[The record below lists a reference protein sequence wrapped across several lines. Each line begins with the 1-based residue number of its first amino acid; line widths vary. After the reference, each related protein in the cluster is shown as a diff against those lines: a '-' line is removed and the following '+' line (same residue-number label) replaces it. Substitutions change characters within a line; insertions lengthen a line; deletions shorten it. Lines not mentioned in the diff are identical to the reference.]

1 MIKASPQLKQ
11 VVKSELEKPD
21 PKLKQSERKW
31 GVAVMKHGYCIFPSI
46 LLQAQARLCINAQQ
60 MMVLLQLAEHWWTE
74 DGKIF
79 PSKAVISGRIGL
91 SAKQV
96 QRHMRVLEQKKL
108 IKRIPRTLPGR
119 GKTSNEYDLSGLVAK
134 LKQMEPDFAK
144 AKTLKAAAS
153 KPGGIKAALAA
164 V

>member
-1 MIKASPQLKQ
+1 MKASPQLKQ
-11 VVKSELEKPD
+11 VLKGESVKPD

-31 GVAVMKHGYCIFPSI
+31 GAAVMKHGYCIFPSI

-74 DGKIF
+74 EGKIF
-79 PSKAVISGRIGL
+79 PSKTVLGDRIGL
-91 SAKQV
+91 SAKQI
-96 QRHMRVLEQKKL
+96 QRHMRVLEQKNL
-108 IKRIPRTLPGR
+108 VKRIPRTLPGR

-134 LKQMEPDFAK
+134 LKQIEPDFTK